1 MSIKEF
7 IETAGAESI
16 FDGNLPIPFI
26 DNIAITDDTITIGTS
41 IYINIPAHDYQ
52 ADGGS
57 EFLSTF
63 EDVQVCIQ
71 PLFDRDSDVDSCGV
85 EISNKYYDL
94 PKDAWTRVTK
104 KGMSPIKYWNGRSTI
119 SIITR
124 FAFEPDTADLTTL
137 IDEIENGNDLL
148 FIDYT
153 LPNGALA
160 GFDDIDEYV
169 DSISKDVYGDS
180 DTELYAANMR
190 PTLIGLIQQA
200 ISANDKDVVE
210 QVFGYTSYH
219 VGGDPVSI
227 EGLIPN
233 MQIIKC
239 ELKGFPSQIE
249 NIYPTYTIT
258 DVLEN
263 TDGSAIVKLSD
274 SKTVSDSRL
283 SKNLYDRSSTMGI
296 KNMGFVAYTIANH
309 DGSESTMSGKI
320 LTAAKTKNSSIKYWE
335 SAISK
340 TNHIML
346 INNDQVT
353 LVPTVIYRDSNDKVY
368 HKAMRSIDGEFYSL
382 DSLSPDT
389 LLSSML
395 ALQELKEAPEST
407 NTAFQYLIA
416 QAAEDPGNAI
426 PLMNKFRRAF
436 PDKSTVTPAGL
447 FYNKFATILYSANQN
462 LKSGTKLV
470 KNLVNNPI
478 VKDYRTDPGGTI
490 AGTHVGDDYKDPY
503 YEIFSFENA
512 LWSRYTEVT
521 GKDSAADGISENRLS
536 VDDLDASVS
545 LTEQEAGAVNF
556 AARVSTG
563 FDWNYNFID
572 HGFLFFNYERALK
585 TTSYASRYL
594 NIRLYEKYFGQKVFN
609 SLFTMRRVLLGAYW
623 GDPGALATREEG
635 GGSSDRYHAGTMSAY
650 ITAGSTEQVTRFSN
664 VMEQTYSTGEFDYA
678 INTRKFDAVVENDM
692 TLATAENGYVTGD
705 NLDTKIGN
713 EFGGAD
719 AMINSKEYSY
729 IALRAFS
736 PVMTQDNLSPLEVD
750 KTFLQQLPTN
760 YRVACY
766 EVQKCDHWDPSADYG
781 VSDTL
786 SIKDGVSKE
795 IEENNS
801 GGSFTTAILVKDE
814 THQVIIDIYNKLVGL
829 QESFAEY
836 VAAAMDTCS
845 FNESTGFFN
854 EHFAAT
860 IRTNWPILHRA
871 PWFKAATE
879 GVIFEDILYNTT
891 DADTVGMVEKIKS
904 TIQNISPE
912 TGTVT
917 GIVNFKA
924 RLDAMVEAIED
935 IFVSYPKE
943 EVIAGHIYGH
953 KPYYSIDYTEA
964 SNRFESQIGDTSSR
978 KSTDV
983 KTTDDMASWT
993 PDAGY
998 DNYPMFPTETTYY
1011 TSTLDLREDAYES
1024 YDTDPADP
1032 WNSLFTQEG
1041 IDIGLLSIS
1050 ISAREVTYSILKDSG
1065 ATAYGIDDFLEV
1077 FFDVITNRGCFDN
1090 AIDKHLDGGGDF
1102 VDNFGN
1108 EGKSAATNIVNLVKD
1123 YRDVAGAVH
1132 WYFTN
1137 SSSEGFVG
1145 IPTYAP
1151 FNQEM
1156 LTSPTLTAYLV
1167 GSDEVISDIRHMY
1180 DSATRKEG
1188 VFTGEID
1195 LEFDPD
1201 GDGRLPGFGGDD
1213 GNPLD
1218 EEDERG
1224 GSGAEDDGP
1233 GDLVF

>member
-1 MSIKEF
+1 MSIKDF
-7 IETAGAESI
+7 LETAGAESI

-26 DNIAITDDTITIGTS
+26 DSVEVMDESITIGTS
-41 IYINIPAHDYQ
+41 IYIKIPANDYQ

-63 EDVQVCIQ
+63 ESVQVCIQ

-119 SIITR
+119 NIITR
-124 FAFEPDTADLTTL
+124 FTFDPDEADLTTL
-137 IDEIENGNDLL
+137 ISELEPSWSDL
-148 FIDYT
+148 
-153 LPNGALA
+153 
-160 GFDDIDEYV
+160 FDDYMLPSGHTGAYANIDDYV
-169 DSISKDVYGDS
+169 DSISDDVYGDT
-180 DTELYAANMR
+180 DDELYAANMR
-190 PTLIGLIQQA
+190 STLIGLIQLA

-210 QVFGYTSYH
+210 KVFGYTWYRAGRTTMAS
-219 VGGDPVSI
+219 D
-227 EGLIPN
+227 GLIPN

-239 ELKGFPSQIE
+239 ELAGFPSQIK
-249 NIYPTYTIT
+249 NMYPTYTIT

-274 SKTVSDSRL
+274 SQTVSDSRL
-283 SKNLYDRSSTMGI
+283 SKSLYDRTTTMGV
-296 KNMGFVAYTIANH
+296 KNMGFAAYTIANY
-309 DGSESTMSGKI
+309 DESISTMSGKI
-320 LTAAKTKNSSIKYWE
+320 LTAAKTKKSSVKYWE

-340 TNHIML
+340 TNHVLL
-346 INNDQVT
+346 ISEDQVT
-353 LVPTVIYRDSNDKVY
+353 FVPVVIYRDSNDKVY
-368 HKAMRSIDGEFYSL
+368 HEAMRSIDGEFYSL

-395 ALQELKEAPEST
+395 ALQELKTAPERT
-407 NTAFQYLIA
+407 NTSFQYLIA

-436 PDKSTVTPAGL
+436 PDKSTVTPSGL
-447 FYNKFATILYSANQN
+447 FYNKFATTLYSANQN
-462 LKSGTKLV
+462 LKSGIKLV
-470 KNLVNNPI
+470 KSIVNNPI
-478 VKDYRTDPGGTI
+478 VKDWRSYPGASTS
-490 AGTHVGDDYKDPY
+490 GTHIGSDYKDAY

-521 GKDSAADGISENRLS
+521 GKDPYENTSSTYRVSVTDTSDTSMTATTPGEVTETSRLS
-536 VDDLDASVS
+536 A
-545 LTEQEAGAVNF
+545 
-556 AARVSTG
+556 G

-609 SLFTMRRVLLGAYW
+609 GLFTMRRVLLGAYW
-623 GDPGALATREEG
+623 GDPNDLVAELMHYRW
-635 GGSSDRYHAGTMSAY
+635 HAGTMSAY

-664 VMEQTYSTGEFDYA
+664 VMDETYSTGEFDYA

-705 NLDTKIGN
+705 NFDTRIGN

-719 AMINSKEYSY
+719 AMINSKEYSF

-736 PVMTQDNLSPLEVD
+736 PVMIQKNLSPLEVD

-766 EVQKCDHWDPSADYG
+766 EVQKCDHWNPSADYG
-781 VSDTL
+781 VGDVL
-786 SIKDGVSKE
+786 SIKDGINKE
-795 IEENNS
+795 IEENS
-801 GGSFTTAILVKDE
+801 AGGSFTTAILVKDE
-814 THQVIIDIYNKLVGL
+814 THQVIVDIHNKLIAL
-829 QESFAEY
+829 QELFKEY
-836 VAAAMDTCS
+836 ADAAMDTCS

-860 IRTNWPILHRA
+860 IRTNWPTLHRA
-871 PWFKAATE
+871 PWFRAATE
-879 GVIFEDILYNTT
+879 GMIFEDILFNTT
-891 DADTVGMVEKIKS
+891 EADTSGMIEKIKS
-904 TIQNISPE
+904 VIQNISPE

-924 RLDAMVEAIED
+924 KLDAMVEAIED
-935 IFVSYPKE
+935 IFEDYPKE
-943 EVIAGHIYGH
+943 EIIAGHIYGH
-953 KPYYSIDYTEA
+953 KPYYSIDYNEV
-964 SNRFESQIGDTSSR
+964 SDRFERQIGDTDPRRSI
-978 KSTDV
+978 DV
-983 KTTDDMASWT
+983 GPTDDQASWT

-998 DNYPMFPTETTYY
+998 DNYPMFPAEITYYNSTVDIRHDAY
-1011 TSTLDLREDAYES
+1011 TSTDP
-1024 YDTDPADP
+1024 DPADP
-1032 WNSLFTQEG
+1032 WNSLFTSRG
-1041 IDIGLLSIS
+1041 IDHSLLDVAIN
-1050 ISAREVTYSILKDSG
+1050 AREVTYDILIDSE
-1065 ATAYGIDDFLEV
+1065 ATTYGIDDFLEV
-1077 FFDVITNRGCFDN
+1077 FFDIITNRGCFDN
-1090 AIDKHLDGGGDF
+1090 AIDKHLDGTDDF

-1108 EGKSAATNIVNLVKD
+1108 EGKAAATNIVNLVKD
-1123 YRDVAGAVH
+1123 YRDVAKTVH
-1132 WYFTN
+1132 YFFTN

-1145 IPTYAP
+1145 IPTSPP

-1156 LTSPTLTAYLV
+1156 LTSPMITAYLD
-1167 GSDEVISDIRHMY
+1167 GSDEVITDIRHMY

-1195 LEFDPD
+1195 LGFDPD
-1201 GDGRLPGFGGDD
+1201 GEGGFGFGGGGTGPSEESPGREDADDD
-1213 GNPLD
+1213 GAP
-1218 EEDERG
+1218 
-1224 GSGAEDDGP
+1224 DGE
-1233 GDLVF
+1233 LVW